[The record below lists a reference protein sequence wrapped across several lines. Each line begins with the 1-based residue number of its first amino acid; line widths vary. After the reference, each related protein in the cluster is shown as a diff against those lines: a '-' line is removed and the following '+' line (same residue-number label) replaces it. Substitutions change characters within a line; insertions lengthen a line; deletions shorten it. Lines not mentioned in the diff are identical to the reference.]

1 MPDSPSDT
9 DPRKGLSIAV
19 IGNGI
24 AGASAA
30 RHFASIMPDDLR
42 QLSIH
47 EIGRGPGGRAGTRQS
62 RAIPELRI
70 NHGAPCADITT
81 EAGKAL
87 LPSLGDAVRPYSGRP
102 GVLDGRTGAFRP
114 DAGHGDAALVTA
126 RSGQMADLAG
136 ALLQDASGERL
147 HPIATHYSSMVRGLA
162 RGEDGGDE
170 WILADKTGAELGRA
184 DWLIVAGS
192 GVAHP
197 RWSDTFGGTPPLVE
211 AAAGLGDDRLD
222 EALAT
227 IAQQT
232 AAPVLSVLL
241 YCTGERAGQWRSL
254 GFNDASVRPHDVLAR
269 ISVQPVG
276 ADGCGVVLHSTSDH
290 ARSHAGVHGSSSS
303 AARVGGA
310 ASNADREA
318 AIIEEMLEAVHEIPG
333 LPVIERSGLPYGP
346 LLHRWGN
353 AYPQG
358 EPLPPALAV
367 CPDARVAFC
376 GDYVAT
382 DARMGSCESALLSG
396 VNVADAIRGYRP
408 E

>member
-1 MPDSPSDT
+1 MSDFPSDT
-9 DPRKGLSIAV
+9 DTRNGVRIAV

-30 RHFASIMPDDLR
+30 RRLALTMPDDVRHLA
-42 QLSIH
+42 IH

-81 EAGKAL
+81 EAGRAL
-87 LPSLGDAVRPYSGRP
+87 LPSLGDAVRPYAGQT

-114 DAGHGDAALVTA
+114 DAVHDETALITA
-126 RSGQMADLAG
+126 QSGEMADLAG
-136 ALLQDASGERL
+136 SLLQTEAGDRL
-147 HPIATHYSSMVRGLA
+147 RPIATHYSSMVRGLA
-162 RGEDGGDE
+162 RGEAESDE
-170 WILADKTGAELGRA
+170 WILADKTGEELGRA

-197 RWSDTFGGTPPLVE
+197 RWSDTFGGMPPLVE
-211 AAAGLGDDRLD
+211 AAARLGDDRLD
-222 EALAT
+222 DALAT

-232 AAPVLSVLL
+232 AAPMLSMLF
-241 YCTGERAGQWRSL
+241 YCTGDQAMEWRSL
-254 GFNDASVRPHDVLAR
+254 GFNDASVRPHDVLSR

-276 ADGCGVVLHSTSDH
+276 PDGCGVVLHSTSDH
-290 ARSHAGVHGSSSS
+290 ARSNAGVHGTSSS

-318 AIIEEMLEAVHEIPG
+318 AMIEELLAAAHEIPG
-333 LPVIERSGLPYGP
+333 LPVIDRPSLPYGP

-353 AYPQG
+353 AFPQG
-358 EPLPPALAV
+358 EPLPAALSV

-396 VNVADAIRGYRP
+396 VNVGDAIRACRSG
-408 E
+408 